1 MKHGL
6 LGLLI
11 GASLNLA
18 FRSPSYQILKG
29 QTIGTAGSHS
39 LLVNTDLKLTV
50 IDRQTS
56 DEQKLNNRGLH
67 AEINKLD
74 IGYHVKKKT
83 ATLGHYSV

>member
-39 LLVNTDLKLTV
+39 LLVNTELKLTMT
-50 IDRQTS
+50 DRHTTH
-56 DEQKLNNRGLH
+56 EQKLNNRGLH

-74 IGYHVKKKT
+74 CFLGYHVKKRQQ
-83 ATLGHYSV
+83 L

>member
-29 QTIGTAGSHS
+29 QTIGTVGSHS
-39 LLVNTDLKLTV
+39 LLVNTELKLTKT
-50 IDRQTS
+50 DRQT
-56 DEQKLNNRGLH
+56 DN
-67 AEINKLD
+67 
-74 IGYHVKKKT
+74 
-83 ATLGHYSV
+83 